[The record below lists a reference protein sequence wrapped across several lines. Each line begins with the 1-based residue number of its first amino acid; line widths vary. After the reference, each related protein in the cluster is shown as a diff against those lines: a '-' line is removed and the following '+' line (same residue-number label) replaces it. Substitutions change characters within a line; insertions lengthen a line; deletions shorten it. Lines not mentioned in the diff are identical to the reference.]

1 MNTVIISH
9 RPYSKITRIIWYIF
23 YVIQVILVFRFVL
36 DLLGA
41 NRSAP
46 FAQFIYELSY
56 PLVRP
61 FLSLVSPSNIYPGI
75 VDWNIIIAMLVYWII
90 AEIITELVFAITG
103 PHSGTHTTTL

>member
-56 PLVRP
+56 PLIRP
-61 FLSLVSPSNIYPGI
+61 FISLVNPSNIYPGI
-75 VDWNIIIAMLVYWII
+75 LDWNIVIAMLVYWIL
-90 AEIITELVFAITG
+90 AEIITELVHALI
-103 PHSGTHTTTL
+103 PPRDVHHTSI